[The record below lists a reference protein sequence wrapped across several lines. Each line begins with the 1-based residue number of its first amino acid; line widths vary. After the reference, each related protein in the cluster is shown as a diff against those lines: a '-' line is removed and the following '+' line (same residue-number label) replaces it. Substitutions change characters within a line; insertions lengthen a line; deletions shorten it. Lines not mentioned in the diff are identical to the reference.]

1 MATAIVSPAQ
11 ETMTS
16 PARDRIIAAAIEVF
30 GSFGFAKATIQE
42 IAAAAHVSKPLFYRH
57 FDNKQHVFEVV
68 VDRVFT
74 DWRESLMGRG
84 AEIDGGYEAA
94 LGTLLVSA
102 LEYGQARPLLGRL
115 LTRDSQVLL
124 ATTSDVWS
132 RACDALREIIGGLLE
147 AGIRDGEIRDD
158 LPVEHMADF
167 LTEIHFTFANR
178 QILSG
183 VSVEPGR
190 AHSIVTCMLE
200 GVKKN

>member
-74 DWRESLMGRG
+74 DWRESLMGR
-84 AEIDGGYEAA
+84 
-94 LGTLLVSA
+94 
-102 LEYGQARPLLGRL
+102 
-115 LTRDSQVLL
+115 
-124 ATTSDVWS
+124 
-132 RACDALREIIGGLLE
+132 
-147 AGIRDGEIRDD
+147 
-158 LPVEHMADF
+158 
-167 LTEIHFTFANR
+167 
-178 QILSG
+178 
-183 VSVEPGR
+183 
-190 AHSIVTCMLE
+190 
-200 GVKKN
+200 